1 MLSEAVT
8 KEQID
13 IDFDG
18 IEPVYSDRSS
28 QASAAVGIITLAF
41 GTDPVARW
49 MYPEPNDYL
58 EHFPRFVRA
67 FAGRS
72 FEKGTAYLARET
84 SGAALWLP
92 PNVEPEEDPL
102 IELFWSSTSER
113 VQKDLFPM
121 FEQMATFHPKE
132 PHWYLPMIGVEPSK
146 QGHGVGSA
154 LMQHSLS
161 NCDAD
166 ELPAYLESSNPR
178 NIPLYERFGFELI
191 GVISSGDAPP
201 LYPMLRKP
209 VPTWEEDLITWTRH
223 SGRD

>member
-18 IEPVYSDRSS
+18 IEPVYFDRSS
-28 QASAAVGIITLAF
+28 QASAAVGVITLAF

-49 MYPEPNDYL
+49 MYPDPNDYL

-72 FEKGTAYLARET
+72 FDKGTAFLATEM

-92 PNVEPEEDPL
+92 PDVEPEEDPL
-102 IELFWSSTSER
+102 VELFLSSTADV

-121 FEQMATFHPKE
+121 FEQMASYHPKE
-132 PHWYLPMIGVEPSK
+132 PHWYLPMIGVEPSQ
-146 QGHGVGSA
+146 QGRGVGSA
-154 LMQHSLS
+154 LLQHTLA
-161 NCDAD
+161 NADAD
-166 ELPAYLESSNPR
+166 GLPAYLESSNPK
-178 NIPLYERFGFELI
+178 NIPLYERFGFGLI
-191 GVISSGDAPP
+191 GIIRSGDAPP

-209 VPTWEEDLITWTRH
+209 IRTWEEALITK
-223 SGRD
+223 S